1 VTPEEIDR
9 VGQALLSEVVE
20 LSIPTIRRVVAA
32 AGLDATTI
40 PAASEARTGMG
51 SRAEVV
57 PAVYAAWAR
66 LDVAAKARSLP
77 IFAERI
83 VTEKPAQAKPL
94 RTLLEQHGFRYDRGA
109 FILMNPVDERERAF
123 LPASSYEE
131 AVKAV
136 GRLSDGDESGALT
149 SACGAVDSL
158 MQRLYEKHGWGAPPD
173 AFQAKVNTALKRLQ
187 VFESFHAELVGI
199 GMKPGDAT
207 AIVDNLHEATKR
219 ATDGLQ
225 VLRRAMGDLHGTKP
239 ALRKTIYDALKWS
252 SAISGL
258 FEGYD

>member
-109 FILMNPVDERERAF
+109 FIPMNPVDERERAF

-158 MQRLYEKHGWGAPPD
+158 MQRLYEKHGWGARPD
-173 AFQAKVNTALKRLQ
+173 AFQLKRLQ
-187 VFESFHAELVGI
+187 VFESFHAELVGM
-199 GMKPGDAT
+199 MKPGDAT

-219 ATDGLQ
+219 ATNGLQ
-225 VLRRAMGDLHGTKP
+225 VLRRAMGDVHGTKP

-252 SAISGL
+252 SAICGL